1 MTISFNSIR
10 LLNNYLLSLVQGLVW
25 KWRHIWLNCLQTEL
39 ACWNKFWR
47 QNLFVSGQ
55 FSPNQSAEWEKGS
68 DLDSIEGFSRIMKI
82 LSICCEILIFINT
95 QYVRTTII
103 INYMHIAWYISPTP
117 IKIIFPPDVR
127 DVCTIFNAELGEL
140 SGFLGEK
147 YPSFFPPDNKK

>member
-103 INYMHIAWYISPTP
+103 ISFNILHGT
-117 IKIIFPPDVR
+117 FPPPPLKSFSPP
-127 DVCTIFNAELGEL
+127 TLGMFAR
-140 SGFLGEK
+140 FLTL
-147 YPSFFPPDNKK
+147 N